1 MQVNENSSCK
11 CLFEKKTYTDEGRE
25 APFVALMWLVIKFM
39 FYYHAFWCPYSII
52 VIFCY
57 YTVMTAGTGEL
68 ALHTRL
74 QECGTGI
81 TWCHSLSGEQ
91 GWHENW
97 SAWSSLSVNVQHIF
111 FCCSFQSYVPLDI
124 RVWRGYLVIKCDMI
138 SIFAQQNTRSTVS
151 SLCQ

>member
-1 MQVNENSSCK
+1 MSVWKENIYRRRKRSPFCSFNVASYKIYVLLSCF
-11 CLFEKKTYTDEGRE
+11 LMSILHHRNFLLLYSYDSWYRRIGFTYQITGMWYRNHLVGR
-25 APFVALMWLVIKFM
+25 
-39 FYYHAFWCPYSII
+39 
-52 VIFCY
+52 
-57 YTVMTAGTGEL
+57 
-68 ALHTRL
+68 
-74 QECGTGI
+74 
-81 TWCHSLSGEQ
+81 CHSLSGEQ